1 MEKLLDKIL
10 QQLEERKEWAENGIL
25 TYSDNEKLRDEYQAR
40 VEEIQ
45 NLIYIIENEYFGS

>member
-1 MEKLLDKIL
+1 MDKIL